1 MYSQVEGKPMNIT
14 TEIYAAHRELSECSS
29 AFLQFVKENPACL
42 EEASFKGVVSTY
54 FGYVKFHPWPTFI
67 DKKTREM
74 TDEAAVKVYR
84 LITSIPGRLFANDAH
99 KIAEYYRFPGNVA
112 KLMLRGA
119 SQDHPQDLLSRGDF
133 IYSPSAGL
141 KCLEFNMTSNIGGG
155 WQADELEPYYFDNP
169 LIARFLKEYG
179 ARVSRIGFSAS
190 LLAHVVERAAAHPS
204 FANDDEINT
213 AIVFPKIG
221 DITPGS
227 AGGLNL
233 LINRLKDIY
242 RHVLQQKSPGLKGEL
257 LITDFFRLQA
267 IDGRMI
273 NRAAGE
279 SGRIHAIVEKCN
291 GLVPGTIMEVVEN
304 GNVLLFNGPIS
315 QLMSSKLNL
324 ALLSEH
330 ENSDIF
336 SPEERETIK
345 KHIPWTRKMT
355 ADLVEYVIANRE
367 RLVLKPGDGI
377 GGYGVSPGYNTPL
390 EQWKQYIAK
399 ALEDKN
405 WVAQEYVP
413 SFIYL
418 YQDGEKGAVEH
429 HMVWGIFV
437 FGSRGRGGFTRVL
450 PAKHHKGVIN
460 ASQGARLNA
469 ILEVAEADQG
479 VNG

>member
-1 MYSQVEGKPMNIT
+1 MNIT
-14 TEIYAAHRELSECSS
+14 AEIYAAHRELSECSA
-29 AFLQFVKENPACL
+29 AFLEFVKENPACL
-42 EEASFKGVVSTY
+42 EEASFAGVVSTY

-74 TDEAAVKVYR
+74 TDEAAVKISR
-84 LITSIPGRLFANDAH
+84 LITSIPGRLFANDTH
-99 KIAEYYRFPGNVA
+99 KIAEYYRFPENVV

-119 SQDHPQDLLSRGDF
+119 AQDHPHDLLSRGDF
-133 IYSPSAGL
+133 IYSPSVGL

-169 LIARFLKEYG
+169 FIARFIKEYG
-179 ARVSRIGFSAS
+179 TRVSRIGFSTS
-190 LLAHVVERAAAHPS
+190 LLAHVVDRAVVHPS

-221 DITPGS
+221 DAAPGS
-227 AGGLNL
+227 NSGSNS
-233 LINRLKDIY
+233 LISRLKDIY
-242 RHVLQQKSPGLKGEL
+242 RDILRQKSPGMKGEL
-257 LITDFFRLQA
+257 LITDFFRLQVM
-267 IDGRMI
+267 DGRMV
-273 NRAAGE
+273 NKLAGE
-279 SGRIHAIVEKCN
+279 NKRIHVIVEKCN
-291 GLVPGTIMEVVEN
+291 GLVPGAIMDVMEN

-315 QLMSSKLNL
+315 HLMSSKLNL

-336 SPEERETIK
+336 SPEELETIK
-345 KHIPWTRKMT
+345 MYIPWTRKLT

-367 RLVLKPGDGI
+367 HLVLKPGDGI
-377 GGYGVSPGYNTPL
+377 GGFGVSPGYNTPQ
-390 EQWKQYIAK
+390 ESWKQYIAK

-405 WVAQEYVP
+405 WVVQEYVP
-413 SFIYL
+413 SYLYL
-418 YQDGEKGAVEH
+418 YQDGERGAVEH

-437 FGSRGRGGFTRVL
+437 FGSRGCGGITRVL

-469 ILEVAEADQG
+469 ILEVEER
-479 VNG
+479 